1 MDEIV
6 GDIAPGERTLEGCGV
21 LDVSRHDLDPGSR
34 AMLERLGPPGEAPD
48 VVASGLES
56 GQEPTADVAG
66 GAGEQDVAGR
76 VHDAHGA

>member
-1 MDEIV
+1 MRALATSFV
-6 GDIAPGERTLEGCGV
+6 KSATLVQVRTA
-21 LDVSRHDLDPGSR
+21 SR
-34 AMLERLGPPGEAPD
+34 AVLERLGPPGEAPD